1 MIKQADKGRT
11 FVIMTKKYYYEMVM
25 EHLLDHSTY
34 TEANDEDPDKRIMEI
49 IKEYADE
56 YMPDVFTERENECIS
71 GFSPTTNKFYCLPKI
86 HKSKEIEKIMEE
98 RPADHLKMP
107 DSPNIHEDQL

>member
-1 MIKQADKGRT
+1 MIKQVDKGGT
-11 FVIMTKKYYYEMVM
+11 VVIMTKKYFHEMVM

-34 TEANDEDPDKRIMEI
+34 TEANDEDPDKKVMEI

-56 YMPDVFTERENECIS
+56 CTPDVLTEKENEYIS
-71 GFSPTTNKFYCLPKI
+71 EFSPTSSKFYCPPKI
-86 HKSKEIEKIMEE
+86 HKRKEIEKIMQE

-107 DSPNIHEDQL
+107 EPPNTPGDQL